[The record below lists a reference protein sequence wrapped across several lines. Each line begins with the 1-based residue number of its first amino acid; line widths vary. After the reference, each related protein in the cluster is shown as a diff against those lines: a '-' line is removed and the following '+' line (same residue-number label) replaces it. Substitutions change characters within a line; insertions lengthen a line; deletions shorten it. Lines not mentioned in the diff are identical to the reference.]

1 MEAKEKSSSPA
12 ATAKGTAPSNY
23 KYFSS
28 LPPIFQVSDPQAK
41 DEMKRGRAYDEGNQ
55 GEAYNPD
62 YLYGGENYHKALSDV
77 VSYVLR
83 DCAGDGLSAL
93 SDDVV
98 KATNALV
105 AWVNLSEPP
114 SNPEAGKIYGR
125 GFRWPRLKSIDPV
138 QAAEL
143 VFAQEVIRMV
153 CVKETVDKPTS
164 EGVFAMY
171 DPDEGI
177 YREIGDGQ
185 IDLWCQEVVGAV
197 NGNWKKNFVQKLHDM
212 ASRRENRVCECDN
225 PSLVFMAN
233 GIWDYEER
241 VLREFSHE
249 VVALR
254 KSATRLPDKEPPVP
268 EHTMPDGSKIDFWQ
282 LLDSYVP
289 YDGGRDL
296 LVKVAGASLRSY
308 HNWRVMVT
316 FHNTTGHNGKSTFLD
331 CLKSLVGYDGCM
343 TSSLALLAGGG
354 DGGRFGVSNIVGVS
368 LITCEDSDSG
378 AYLKDN
384 SRLKSI
390 ISHDAIGVERKNKGM
405 FDYTPHALIVCAAN
419 DIPKTRDKGDAWLA
433 RNIYV
438 PFTGQFTFKLSGGGV
453 ELTATN
459 DANGQVTFSELS
471 FTQAGTYTFT
481 ISEVNDGQQGVTYDE
496 TERKVTVT
504 VEDDR
509 LGNLIASVN
518 QEELEACVFR
528 NTYTKPEEPAKP
540 TTPATPTKFVPQT
553 GDPIE
558 SAPIVVS
565 AVLGV
570 AILAVALI
578 VSKR

>member
-1 MEAKEKSSSPA
+1 MEAKEKSNSPA

-93 SDDVV
+93 SDVVV
-98 KATNALV
+98 KVTNALV

-125 GFRWPRLKSIDPV
+125 GFRWPKLKSIDPV

-164 EGVFAMY
+164 EGVLAMY
-171 DPDEGI
+171 DSDEGI
-177 YREIGDGQ
+177 YCEIGDGQ
-185 IDLWCQEVVGAV
+185 IDLWCQEVVGAA
-197 NGNWKKNFVQKLHDM
+197 NGNWKKNFAQKLHDM

-233 GIWDYEER
+233 GIWDYGER
-241 VLREFSHE
+241 VLREFSPE

-316 FHNTTGHNGKSTFLD
+316 FYNQSGHNGKSTFLD

-354 DGGRFGVSNIVGVS
+354 DGGRFGVSNIVGG
-368 LITCEDSDSG
+368 L
-378 AYLKDN
+378 
-384 SRLKSI
+384 
-390 ISHDAIGVERKNKGM
+390 
-405 FDYTPHALIVCAAN
+405 PHHVRGLRFGFV
-419 DIPKTRDKGDAWLA
+419 PEGQLA
-433 RNIYV
+433 
-438 PFTGQFTFKLSGGGV
+438 P
-453 ELTATN
+453 
-459 DANGQVTFSELS
+459 
-471 FTQAGTYTFT
+471 
-481 ISEVNDGQQGVTYDE
+481 EVNH
-496 TERKVTVT
+496 
-504 VEDDR
+504 
-509 LGNLIASVN
+509 
-518 QEELEACVFR
+518 
-528 NTYTKPEEPAKP
+528 
-540 TTPATPTKFVPQT
+540 
-553 GDPIE
+553 
-558 SAPIVVS
+558 
-565 AVLGV
+565 
-570 AILAVALI
+570 LA
-578 VSKR
+578 